1 MKKLRRKKSQS
12 QERESVIKDQ
22 IADLEVDQSLGRRK
36 TNTVQEVG
44 KVPQD
49 RVRKRRSNLIN
60 NFSIYEKILEQ
71 ERNAAV
77 AKGRDYAV
85 RPTSYKSSLSQAVPT
100 GNQKR
105 RSKYL

>member
-1 MKKLRRKKSQS
+1 M
-12 QERESVIKDQ
+12 I
-22 IADLEVDQSLGRRK
+22 
-36 TNTVQEVG
+36 
-44 KVPQD
+44 
-49 RVRKRRSNLIN
+49 
-60 NFSIYEKILEQ
+60 SIYEKILEQ

-105 RSKYL
+105 RSKYNY